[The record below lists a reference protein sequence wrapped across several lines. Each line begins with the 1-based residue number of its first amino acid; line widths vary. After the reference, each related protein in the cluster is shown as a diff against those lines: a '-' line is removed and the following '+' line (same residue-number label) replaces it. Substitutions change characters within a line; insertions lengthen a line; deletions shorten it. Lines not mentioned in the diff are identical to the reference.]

1 MSKRVCVIPGDDA
14 APEAVG
20 PTLRVLQ
27 AMEPTIEF
35 TELPSGEDGTAEHG
49 DQWND
54 VCREA
59 IDATD
64 TTLFGSSSGLT
75 PAIGYLRYGKDTYA
89 NVRPTRY
96 LPGVASPLRDPEG
109 IDFVIVRENTED
121 VYTGIEGDLQQ
132 LVPLGL
138 TSRRNNPLPEDGG
151 QFAIK
156 VITEAGTRRIVEF
169 AFRLAQERKERG
181 HIGRVTSACKWNVL
195 PQTDGLFR
203 DVAAEVARDYPEI
216 EYVNYLADDFARRL
230 VATPHEIDVAVLPN
244 LYGDILSDEAAAL
257 VGGLGLAPSACYGDD
272 FAYFEPVHGTAPD
285 IAGTNTIN
293 PTATLLSAAMMLDHL
308 DFSDASQ
315 RLVAAI
321 EGIYENGKAL
331 TPDQGGNATSE
342 QFCDALI
349 ARL

>member
-1 MSKRVCVIPGDDA
+1 MVKRVCVIPGDDA

-35 TELPSGEDGTAEHG
+35 IELPSGEDGTAEHG
-49 DQWND
+49 DRWGA

-96 LPGVASPLRDPEG
+96 LPGAKSPLRDPHG

-121 VYTGIEGDLQQ
+121 VYTGVEGDLS
-132 LVPLGL
+132 LLAPLKL
-138 TSRRNNPLPEDGG
+138 TGRRDKPLPTEGG

-156 VITEAGTRRIVEF
+156 VITEHGTRRIVEF
-169 AFRLAQERKERG
+169 AFRLAQQRKEQG
-181 HIGRVTSACKWNVL
+181 HLGRVTSACKWNVL
-195 PQTDGLFR
+195 PRTDGLFR
-203 DVAAEVARDYPEI
+203 DIAAEVARDYPEI
-216 EYVNYLADDFARRL
+216 EYVNYLADDFARRI
-230 VATPHEIDVAVLPN
+230 VATPLEIDVAVLPN

-285 IAGTNTIN
+285 IAGTNSIN

-308 DFSDASQ
+308 DLPDAGR
-315 RLVAAI
+315 RLVAAV
-321 EGIYENGKAL
+321 EAIYEDGKVL
-331 TPDQGGNATSE
+331 TPDQGGSATSD
-342 QFCDALI
+342 QFCDAVI

>member
-1 MSKRVCVIPGDDA
+1 MAKQVCVIPGDDA

-49 DQWND
+49 DAWND
-54 VCREA
+54 FCREA

-96 LPGVASPLRDPEG
+96 LPGASSPLRHPEG

-121 VYTGIEGDLQQ
+121 VYMGIEGDLS
-132 LVPLGL
+132 LLTPLGL
-138 TSRRNNPLPEDGG
+138 TGRANNPLPTEGG

-169 AFRLAQERKERG
+169 AFRLAQERKEQG
-181 HIGRVTSACKWNVL
+181 HIGRVSSACKWNVL
-195 PQTDGLFR
+195 PKTDGLFR
-203 DVAAEVARDYPEI
+203 DVAADVAREYPDI
-216 EYVNYLADDFARRL
+216 EYINYLADDFARRI
-230 VATPHEIDVAVLPN
+230 VATPHEIDVAVMPN
-244 LYGDILSDEAAAL
+244 LYGDVLSDEAAAL
-257 VGGLGLAPSACYGDD
+257 VGGLGLAPSACYGED

-285 IAGTNTIN
+285 IVGTNTIN
-293 PTATLLSAAMMLDHL
+293 PTATLLSAAMMLEYL
-308 DFSDASQ
+308 DFSDASK
-315 RLVAAI
+315 RLVEAVEEIYA
-321 EGIYENGKAL
+321 EGKTL
-331 TPDQGGNATSE
+331 TPDQGGSATSE
-342 QFCDALI
+342 EFCDAVI